1 MTAESPRL
9 QRLPY
14 VEVLRGLCVTIVVLY
29 HLDIPAFRYGF
40 LGVDVFFVLSGYLMA
55 RLYGGMKSLDEAR
68 DYLSRRAFRLLP
80 AYLVVT
86 LACTAWAALW
96 VLPHEFR
103 FLVEHSIWA
112 TTLLPNVGYWMDNS
126 YFDHTVFKPLLNLWS
141 LGVELQFYAVFAVL
155 VFAARRFAPTYAV
168 VLIASLLAF
177 VALHGVSP
185 KTAFF
190 QMPTRAWEFMAGVLC
205 AQLHGRWAPPTWT
218 NNIGMACLIAALV
231 GMLIAMPMPMPE
243 GRLYV
248 PVVVTVILGSAIVS
262 LGLPAWFMR
271 SWLARFMETCGT
283 YSYSIYLV
291 HFPIIV
297 FLNYEPFQGTRLSS
311 DSATSLGLAI
321 ALTWVGAWA
330 LYRFVEVPWRAPRR
344 LRGLGLA
351 MAASAGLLVVF
362 SAVAVPA
369 FKALLPLE
377 VYQVSTA
384 MLDRDTYRCGQWR
397 RISDP
402 LPASCRLTSGVHDQT
417 FLLVGDS
424 HADAIKHVLA
434 QVLEANGQDLR
445 LMKQNLALGQIT
457 AQAIFDEAREQQVS
471 TVVLHSSPG
480 ANDLATAAKLARLL
494 ASTSIRIIYLNPIPT
509 PTQHLPLALYAAA
522 VSGASPPSVKDVDL
536 YNSENRDELAA
547 VRAIADQHE
556 NFSVLATT
564 TFLCAKVCDLRDPDG
579 TLLFHDSHHLT
590 LTGAR
595 RLGPVFR
602 AMVEQP

>member
-1 MTAESPRL
+1 MTAASPRL
-9 QRLPY
+9 KRLPY
-14 VEVLRGLCVTIVVLY
+14 LEVLRGLCVTIVVLY

-55 RLYGGMKSLDEAR
+55 RLYGDMKSLDEAR
-68 DYLSRRAFRLLP
+68 NYLSRRAFRLLP

-86 LACTAWAALW
+86 LACTAWAAFW

-112 TTLLPNVGYWMDNS
+112 TFLLPNVGYWMDNS

-141 LGVELQFYAVFAVL
+141 LGVELQFYAVFVVL
-155 VFAARRFAPTYAV
+155 VFAARRFAPTYTV

-177 VALHGVSP
+177 IALHGISP

-190 QMPTRAWEFMAGVLC
+190 HMPTRAWEFMAGVLC

-231 GMLIAMPMPMPE
+231 GMLIAMPMPE
-243 GRLYV
+243 ERLYV
-248 PVVVTVILGSAIVS
+248 PVLVTAILGSAIVL

-271 SWLARFMETCGT
+271 TWLARFMETCGT

-321 ALTWVGAWA
+321 ALTSVGAWA

-344 LRGLGLA
+344 QRGLALA
-351 MAASAGLLVVF
+351 MVASAALLAVVTV
-362 SAVAVPA
+362 VAGPV

-384 MLDRDTYRCGQWR
+384 VLDRDTYRCGQWR
-397 RISDP
+397 RISEP
-402 LPASCRLTSGVHDQT
+402 FPASCQLTSGVHDQT

-434 QVLEANGQDLR
+434 QTLEADGRDLR

-457 AQAIFDEAREQQVS
+457 AQAVFYEAREQQVS

-480 ANDLATAAKLARLL
+480 ANDVATVAKLARLL
-494 ASTSIRIIYLNPIPT
+494 ASTSIRIVYLNPIPT
-509 PTQHLPLALYAAA
+509 PKEHLPLALYSAA
-522 VSGASPPSVKDVDL
+522 VSGAPPPAVKDVGL
-536 YNSENRDELAA
+536 YNSENQGELAA

-556 NFSVLATT
+556 NFSVLPTT
-564 TFLCAKVCDLRDPDG
+564 PFLCAQVCDLRDPDG

-595 RLGPVFR
+595 RLVPVFR
-602 AMVEQP
+602 AMAEQP